1 MTERLT
7 HLLHAEA
14 DGLDIPPPD
23 AASVLRRGRGARR
36 RRQALTAAAALTAAV
51 VVGAGALGLTG
62 ATGDGDTA
70 PDPAGS
76 TGTGAAF
83 ALGTTVYLED
93 GAVAAEIDDRA
104 IKSLY
109 YTSAGVLVRHG
120 NNAYSDGGG
129 PQRFS
134 LVRPDGTV
142 ERIRVTTEETV
153 PGTDPEQPYLA
164 WAEVTDGDAEVVVR
178 DLRDDTEAARVAIPS
193 ADPGGGWA
201 APPVTLA
208 GDTVYAETGDGLFA
222 VDWRSGEVEDL
233 GDAPA
238 PQGQGRTTTYGEDEI
253 SVLDAQGEPLLSVE
267 VSSYAYFMLSP
278 DARYAVA
285 VVEEADL
292 AGEDSF
298 DVYSVDTGE
307 HVSLPG
313 YVYDYGWTAAGDLF
327 RVGEQTVTTCD
338 TGTGECTETPH
349 GITMPPPTPEKE
361 VCETVPQGG
370 GGTTCSIEGGET
382 WESQLKLGG
391 RTYES

>member
-14 DGLDIPPPD
+14 ERLDVPAPD
-23 AASVLRRGRGARR
+23 AAATLHRGRRVRR
-36 RRQALTAAAALTAAV
+36 RRQVRGATATLAV
-51 VVGAGALGLTG
+51 VAAVGAGAVGLSSLG
-62 ATGDGDTA
+62 GDTSA
-70 PDPAGS
+70 VIDPASPRGS
-76 TGTGAAF
+76 GAVF
-83 ALGTTVYLED
+83 ALGTTVYLEG
-93 GAVAAEIDDRA
+93 GAVAAQIDDRA

-109 YTSAGVLVRHG
+109 YTSAGLLVRHG
-120 NNAYSDGGG
+120 NNPNSDGGG

-134 LVRPDGTV
+134 LVNPDGTV
-142 ERIRVTTEETV
+142 DRIGVTTEETV
-153 PGTDPEQPYLA
+153 PGTDPAEPYLA
-164 WAEVTDGDAEVVVR
+164 WAEVTGGEAEVVVR

-193 ADPGGGWA
+193 ADPDGGWA

-208 GDTVYAETGDGLFA
+208 GDTVYADTGDGLFA

-233 GDAPA
+233 GDALV

-253 SVLDAQGEPLLSVE
+253 SVLDAEGEPLLSVE

-278 DARYAVA
+278 DGRYAVV

-292 AGEDSF
+292 SGDDSF
-298 DVYSVDTGE
+298 DVYSVDSGE

-327 RVGEQTVTTCD
+327 RVGEQAVTTCD
-338 TGTGECTETPH
+338 TGTGACTETPH
-349 GITMPPPTPEKE
+349 GITMPPPTPQKE
-361 VCETVPQGG
+361 VCETDPQGA
-370 GGTTCSIEGGET
+370 TMCWTEGGET